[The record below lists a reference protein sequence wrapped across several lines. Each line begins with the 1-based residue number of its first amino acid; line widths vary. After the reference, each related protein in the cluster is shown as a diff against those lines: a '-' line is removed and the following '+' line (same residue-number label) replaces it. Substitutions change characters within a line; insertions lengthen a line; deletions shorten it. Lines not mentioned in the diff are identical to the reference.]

1 MKYQDISTNEQFPK
15 TMTMQAQ
22 PNGAYWQIY
31 HVRDNSEVEMLKEGA
46 TRNGYEVITL
56 RNYNGQLEETFPNWR
71 GEQEASISQATIKLI
86 GVITDVPICDILE
99 DKLFLSSFVDDLRNV
114 CDMMLH
120 SRKVNDSDIVLY
132 KNAIKELNYYINN

>member
-31 HVRDNSEVEMLKEGA
+31 HVRDNSEVKMLKEGA

-56 RNYNGQLEETFPNWR
+56 RNYNGQLEETFSNWR
-71 GEQEASISQATIKLI
+71 GEQEVSISQTTIKMI
-86 GVITDVPICDILE
+86 EVNIDMDVCDVLE
-99 DKLFLSSFVDDLRNV
+99 DKLLLSGFVDDLISDYN
-114 CDMMLH
+114 MMLPDFGE
-120 SRKVNDSDIVLY
+120 NDSDVVLY
-132 KNAIKELNYYINN
+132 KNAIKELNYHINN